1 MRQRRC
7 GLGTVVVAEVEVEG
21 AGGVQG
27 EGGRGAFAGIT
38 SYVLCAT
45 RRGVSV
51 NHMRLE
57 LQAQRSD

>member
-21 AGGVQG
+21 AGGG
-27 EGGRGAFAGIT
+27 RGRGAFAGIT

>member
-1 MRQRRC
+1 MRQGRC

-21 AGGVQG
+21 VG
-27 EGGRGAFAGIT
+27 GGRGGAFAGIT

-45 RRGVSV
+45 RRGVPV